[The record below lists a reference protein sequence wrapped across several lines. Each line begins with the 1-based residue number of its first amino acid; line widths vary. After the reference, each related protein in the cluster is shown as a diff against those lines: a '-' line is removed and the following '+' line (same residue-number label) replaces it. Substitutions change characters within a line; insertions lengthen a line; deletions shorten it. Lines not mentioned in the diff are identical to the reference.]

1 MSISLLVLELLQF
14 SFIRDKPKIQKL
26 EIPLSGFCPIS
37 ENWGEFEIPNLA
49 QMFLMKYYWMV
60 QNVRV
65 TVFTVS
71 ELLRENGINS
81 WKCTL
86 KITKIVL
93 ELRAGFDMIPD
104 YENAIRGGITKANWN
119 YGETINKNTQD

>member
-1 MSISLLVLELLQF
+1 
-14 SFIRDKPKIQKL
+14 
-26 EIPLSGFCPIS
+26 
-37 ENWGEFEIPNLA
+37 
-49 QMFLMKYYWMV
+49 MV